1 MSLQH
6 PGKEL
11 ELNIL
16 PREEGFSQ
24 ESVFSGK
31 LWTMSLNN
39 WEKNGRNPKCKE
51 GSVGFWMFTCFI

>member
-31 LWTMSLNN
+31 PWTMSLNN
-39 WEKNGRNPKCKE
+39 WEKKWKKPK
-51 GSVGFWMFTCFI
+51 V